1 MIGIEQIAHVP
12 SSFNVMMY
20 STSLFQCFQMI
31 HHIVDPRPRQGK
43 VDNRLLPGKMVKV
56 SGKGWREGNR

>member
-20 STSLFQCFQMI
+20 STSLFQGFQMI
-31 HHIVDPRPRQGK
+31 HHIVDPLRC
-43 VDNRLLPGKMVKV
+43 VSVVLRLVIVVALGGISQMQL
-56 SGKGWREGNR
+56 